1 MLLSRSETPSSDV
14 REDLPPLATGWLP
27 LSASFLHLGIHAFIT
42 GVFGGARSAVGFA
55 LVPFPPPH
63 LNWASGFLILL
74 HQTGPQR
81 LPGSY

>member
-14 REDLPPLATGWLP
+14 REDLPPLATGWLL
-27 LSASFLHLGIHAFIT
+27 LSASLLPPGTHAFST
-42 GVFGGARSAVGFA
+42 GVVGGVRSAVGFA
-55 LVPFPPPH
+55 FVPFPPPH

-74 HQTGPQR
+74 HQGGPQR